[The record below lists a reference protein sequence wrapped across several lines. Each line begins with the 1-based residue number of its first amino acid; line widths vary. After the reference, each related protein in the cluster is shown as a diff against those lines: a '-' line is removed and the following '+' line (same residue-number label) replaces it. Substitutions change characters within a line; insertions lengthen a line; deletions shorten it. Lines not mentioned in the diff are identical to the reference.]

1 MEGSRAP
8 VAVWGAGGRVG
19 REVVSAL
26 EAHPTLRLGVAV
38 GRAQDPLDPDLLS
51 ELSRCVGVI
60 DFSLPEAQPAL
71 LSALR
76 ALAARGHPLPLASG
90 VTGLDPQ
97 HISALKGYAH
107 LAPTLHAANFSLGV
121 ALLARLT
128 AQASRALGPGFDVE
142 VFELHHRQKRD
153 APSGTALHL
162 ARAAAEARGGRV
174 TEAPIDLPRDPSVVH
189 VSAGR
194 GGQVVGEHTVFF
206 LGEAERLEL
215 THRAASR
222 AVFAHGALRALE
234 WLRARPAGPLCS
246 LDDLLCDLLDSPL
259 CGLSEGLPAGLPAG
273 LPEGLPNSSPQAL
286 KRGPREPSRA
296 RRHPRASPGGG
307 GD

>member
-1 MEGSRAP
+1 MDQRGA

-19 REVVSAL
+19 RELVSAL
-26 EAHPTLRLGVAV
+26 ERHPALRLGLAA
-38 GRAQDPLDPDLLS
+38 GRAHDPRDPALRAALS
-51 ELSRCVGVI
+51 SCVGVV

-71 LSALR
+71 LDALD
-76 ALAARGHPLPLASG
+76 ALDAAGRPLPLVTG
-90 VTGLDPQ
+90 VTGL
-97 HISALKGYAH
+97 SAAGWGALEARARR
-107 LAPTLHAANFSLGV
+107 APTLHAANFSLGV

-128 AQASRALGPGFDVE
+128 AQASRALGPSFDVE

-162 ARAAAEARGGRV
+162 ARAAAEARGGALSD
-174 TEAPIDLPRDPSVVH
+174 APTALPRDPALVH

-194 GGQVVGEHTVFF
+194 GGQVVGEHTVFL

-234 WLRARPAGPLCS
+234 WLRARPAGALHT
-246 LDDLLCDLLDSPL
+246 LDDLLDDLLGAPL
-259 CGLSEGLPAGLPAG
+259 GAPLGVAGGAGGAREG
-273 LPEGLPNSSPQAL
+273 S
-286 KRGPREPSRA
+286 
-296 RRHPRASPGGG
+296 
-307 GD
+307 